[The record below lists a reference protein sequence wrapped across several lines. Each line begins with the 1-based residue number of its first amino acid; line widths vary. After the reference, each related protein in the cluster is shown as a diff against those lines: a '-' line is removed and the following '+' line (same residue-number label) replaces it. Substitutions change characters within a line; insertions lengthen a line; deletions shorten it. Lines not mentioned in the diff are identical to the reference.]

1 MRKISLSNRI
11 VLLGISIVVCFSLL
25 IGWIFLTYKNQL
37 YDAKRVK
44 TRQLV
49 EAVWGILDHYAK
61 LAEDGSMTVDQA
73 QTTAKGVIK
82 SLRYEQSDYFWI
94 NDMSPRMIMHPMNPD
109 LDGKDLSTN
118 EDPSGKKLFIAFV
131 DVCKRDGAGFVDYY
145 WPKPGES
152 KPVPK
157 ISYVKAY
164 PQWGWI
170 AGSGIYVDDVQ
181 KELTKLAYSI
191 GAIALVIIMGAIVL
205 AYLMARSISRP
216 INRVAH
222 GLQEGAEQVAA
233 ASGEV
238 AAASQTLAEGAS
250 QSAASLEETHSA
262 MEEMSSMTS
271 RNAESANHAN
281 SLMKQTNQVVGK
293 ANESMH
299 QLTSSMQEISKAG
312 EETSKIVKT
321 IDEIAF
327 QTNLL
332 ALNAAVEAARAG
344 EAGAGFAVV
353 ADEVR
358 NLAMRAAEA
367 AGNTSLLIEDIGKKV
382 KDGSDVVNRTNK
394 AFAEV
399 AGSAA
404 KVAELLGEIDAA
416 SNEQA
421 QGIGEVNT
429 ALGEMDGVVQQT
441 AGSAEESASAAE
453 ELNAQAEQMRAFV
466 AELIEIVGSNGKARS
481 DQKRTAESPPQVMQ
495 TANASA
501 RAAHLALPIKKIKT
515 PESKKANGGYHERYA
530 EVGKGQRPEQLI
542 PFDEQDFKD
551 F

>member
-1 MRKISLSNRI
+1 MRKISLSNKI
-11 VLLGISIVVCFSLL
+11 ILVGLSIVVCFTLL
-25 IGWIFLTYKNQL
+25 IGWIFLVYKTQL
-37 YDAKRVK
+37 YEAKRVK

-49 EAVWGILDHYAK
+49 ETVWGIVDHYAK
-61 LAEDGSMTVDQA
+61 LAKDGAMTAGQA
-73 QTTAKGVIK
+73 QAAVKETIK
-82 SLRYEQSDYFWI
+82 ELRYEGTDYFWI
-94 NDMSPRMIMHPMNPD
+94 NDMLPRMIMHPTNPD

-118 EDPSGKKLFIAFV
+118 QDPSGKKLFIEMV
-131 DVCKRDGAGFVDYY
+131 DVCKRDGAGFVDYD
-145 WPKPGES
+145 WPKPGET

-157 ISYVKAY
+157 ISYVKGHTD
-164 PQWGWI
+164 WGWI
-170 AGSGIYVDDVQ
+170 IGSGIYVDDVHQ
-181 KELTKLAYSI
+181 ELAKLAYSI
-191 GAIALVIIMGAIVL
+191 GAVALAIIIAAIALS
-205 AYLMARSISRP
+205 YLMARSITRP
-216 INRVAH
+216 INRVAN
-222 GLQEGAEQVAA
+222 GLEEGAEQVAA

-271 RNAESANHAN
+271 RNAESANQAN
-281 SLMKQTNQVVGK
+281 SLMKQTNVVVEK

-299 QLTSSMQEISKAG
+299 QLTFSMQEISKAG

-358 NLAMRAAEA
+358 SLAMRAAEA
-367 AGNTSLLIEDIGKKV
+367 ARNTSSLIEDIGKKV
-382 KDGSDVVNRTNK
+382 KDGSDLVSRTNT
-394 AFAEV
+394 AFGEV

-416 SNEQA
+416 SHEQA

-429 ALGEMDGVVQQT
+429 ALGEMDNVVQQT

-466 AELIEIVGSNGKARS
+466 AELIEIVGSNHSNKLER
-481 DQKRTAESPPQVMQ
+481 KRTAKSPG
-495 TANASA
+495 TALHMAKLSA
-501 RAAHLALPIKKIKT
+501 KAPRIAMPIEKTSMPKAKKT
-515 PESKKANGGYHERYA
+515 NGRDHEA
-530 EVGKGQRPEQLI
+530 QMAVGKGQRPDQVI
-542 PFDEQDFKD
+542 PFDEQEFKD